1 MRPLQGS
8 QNSHSHSHS
17 RSRRTAPPANHPT
30 PRQVRKIRCDG
41 RPGGC
46 SPCVQNNTECKTTDR
61 ITGRATTRGH
71 TEQLE
76 YENNHLKGALY
87 ALQQQLKDI
96 GVEPRIPSNPQA
108 PAGFASSAL
117 SPAPAWQNGS
127 HDGQMWGST
136 PPAPSNASLSSY
148 PHMNDTNGARD
159 ADTSQFHGSNLP
171 TFRAGLHG
179 DNYLG
184 VSSANSVLSPIKGT
198 SLSFFGME
206 IDLNDFVPDDVED
219 LSNPVSYQHFLAVA
233 LNAPGCPRAKK
244 EELPASYSEC
254 ATYATWY
261 FRGLHPYAPVL
272 YKPHF
277 MDLVR
282 SAVLIALLNANNLS
296 VVEGIQ

>member
-1 MRPLQGS
+1 M
-8 QNSHSHSHS
+8 
-17 RSRRTAPPANHPT
+17 
-30 PRQVRKIRCDG
+30 
-41 RPGGC
+41 
-46 SPCVQNNTECKTTDR
+46 QNNTECKTTDR

-71 TEQLE
+71 TEALE
-76 YENNHLKGALY
+76 YENNQLKGAVY
-87 ALQQQLKDI
+87 ALQQQLKEL
-96 GVEPRIPSNPQA
+96 GVEPRVPSGSQP
-108 PAGFASSAL
+108 PATGFTPSPLPTQSS
-117 SPAPAWQNGS
+117 SWQNGLS
-127 HDGQMWGST
+127 DSQTWGST
-136 PPAPSNASLSSY
+136 PPAPSAASLSVSNY
-148 PHMNDTNGARD
+148 PHMTDTNGAARD
-159 ADTSQFHGSNLP
+159 GETAHFRGPNLP

-233 LNAPGCPRAKK
+233 LNAPGCPRPKK

-282 SAVLIALLNANNLS
+282 RLLLGLLLFCLLGVSYHAFTA
-296 VVEGIQ
+296 IPAIK

>member
-1 MRPLQGS
+1 MQHPIASHNVSS
-8 QNSHSHSHS
+8 QHL
-17 RSRRTAPPANHPT
+17 
-30 PRQVRKIRCDG
+30 QVRKIRCDG

-71 TEQLE
+71 TEALE
-76 YENNHLKGALY
+76 YENNQLKGAVY
-87 ALQQQLKDI
+87 ALQQQLKEL
-96 GVEPRIPSNPQA
+96 GVEPRVPSGSQP
-108 PAGFASSAL
+108 PATGFTPSPLPTQSS
-117 SPAPAWQNGS
+117 SWQNGLS
-127 HDGQMWGST
+127 DSQTWGST
-136 PPAPSNASLSSY
+136 PPAPSAASLSVSNY
-148 PHMNDTNGARD
+148 PHMTDTNGAARD
-159 ADTSQFHGSNLP
+159 GETAHFRGPNLP

-233 LNAPGCPRAKK
+233 LNAPGCPRPKK

-282 SAVLIALLNANNLS
+282 RLLLGLLLFCLLGVSYHAFTA
-296 VVEGIQ
+296 IPAIK